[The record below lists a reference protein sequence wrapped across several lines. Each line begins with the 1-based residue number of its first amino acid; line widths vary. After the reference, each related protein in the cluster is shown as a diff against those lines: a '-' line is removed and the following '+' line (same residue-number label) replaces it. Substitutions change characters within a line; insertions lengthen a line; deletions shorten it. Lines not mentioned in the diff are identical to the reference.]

1 MKNSTIYIGLGVAA
15 LAVVGFFVYR
25 KTQGSA
31 EDMETRSAESDS
43 EMNTPTSATP
53 PRETPPPNSP
63 RTYAPPA
70 TTTSAPSTTSSA
82 TSQDVLFLAYGI
94 SQKDYDKMLAKKT
107 KTEQEADAAQLP
119 QNTKLEVVGKALR
132 DYASSNGISF
142 EGFTKAFIAKNPA
155 AAVTPSAP
163 ARRDCRAEADAA
175 TASMP
180 RILRGAAK
188 LAYIAKCKR
197 EGGEAFAFAFAMD
210 DEQYDMLNY

>member
-31 EDMETRSAESDS
+31 DDMETRGAELDS
-43 EMNTPTSATP
+43 ETNTPTSIASGRPTP
-53 PRETPPPNSP
+53 SSTAVSTP
-63 RTYAPPA
+63 TAP
-70 TTTSAPSTTSSA
+70 TTTSAPPVTSSA
-82 TSQDVLFLAYGI
+82 ASQDVLFLAYGI

-119 QNTKLEVVGKALR
+119 QATKQEVVRKALAEF
-132 DYASSNGISF
+132 ASSNGISF
-142 EGFTKAFIAKNPA
+142 DGFKAAFIAKNPA
-155 AAVTPSAP
+155 AVGTPSAP